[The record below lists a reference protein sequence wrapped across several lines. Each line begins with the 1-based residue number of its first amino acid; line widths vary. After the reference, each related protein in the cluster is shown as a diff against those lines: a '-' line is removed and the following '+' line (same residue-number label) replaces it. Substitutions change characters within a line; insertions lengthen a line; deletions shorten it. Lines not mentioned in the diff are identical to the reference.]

1 MAANATTSTGSR
13 SDVADRFDNLSVDQ
27 LRQADLDA
35 RLEADAVEK
44 ALCAR
49 LEAACPVQ
57 VDVVYRVKPLPRD
70 GGDSIGA
77 VAAYLLDYGGR
88 LEGRQ
93 VKVTHIRAQRRG
105 WSRDNPVKLLVS
117 VRPKLVG
124 QKHTP
129 TADGFGRKH
138 HWIDPERLEPVDG

>member
-1 MAANATTSTGSR
+1 M
-13 SDVADRFDNLSVDQ
+13 ADRFDNLSLDQ

-35 RLEADAVEK
+35 RQEADAVER

-57 VDVVYRVKPLPRD
+57 VDVVYMVKPLPRD
-70 GGDSIGA
+70 VGDSVGA
-77 VAAYLLDYGGR
+77 VARYLLDYGAR

-105 WSRDNPVKLLVS
+105 WQRDNPVKLLVS

-124 QKHTP
+124 KKDTP
-129 TADGFGRKH
+129 TADGFGRKT
-138 HWIDPERLEPVDG
+138 HWIDPERLEPING